1 MTRTALCFVVLQ
13 DLFVQV
19 TSSCKRFYSSYSS
32 LNSGGAGTSLCRG
45 PANMASGEDKR
56 AAAAG
61 PAGPNGAAAQPG
73 NLPTLRSVCLHALI
87 VNRRFLGDVG
97 DIDGTSVR
105 DIVRH
110 CSAQEMANIED
121 CTRCAGSR
129 GAAAA
134 HATHAYLPCMP
145 RLALQLP
152 MLHRPCES

>member
-1 MTRTALCFVVLQ
+1 
-13 DLFVQV
+13 
-19 TSSCKRFYSSYSS
+19 
-32 LNSGGAGTSLCRG
+32 
-45 PANMASGEDKR
+45 MASGEDKR
-56 AAAAG
+56 AAAAAQ
-61 PAGPNGAAAQPG
+61 AGPNGAAAQPV

-121 CTRCAGSR
+121 CTRCAGFQ

-134 HATHAYLPCMP
+134 LWVMHAHLPCMP